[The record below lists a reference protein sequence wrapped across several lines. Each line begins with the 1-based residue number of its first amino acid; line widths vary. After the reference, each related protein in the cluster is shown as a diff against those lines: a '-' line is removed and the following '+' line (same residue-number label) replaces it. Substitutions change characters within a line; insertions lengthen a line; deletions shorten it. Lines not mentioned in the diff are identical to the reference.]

1 MAEDRNEFNA
11 IVSVL
16 GDVLVE
22 VQALRKENNENFDR
36 MIKTF
41 NTGFTAITDKLT
53 GIESEIKDFR
63 KEYTASL
70 ADHEQRLKRIEEIL
84 FKR

>member
-22 VQALRKENNENFDR
+22 LQAQRRENAQNFDR
-36 MIKTF
+36 VINTF
-41 NTGFTAITDKLT
+41 NTGFTKITDKLT
-53 GIESEIKDFR
+53 SIESEIKDFR

-70 ADHEQRLKRIEEIL
+70 ADHEQRLKRIEEVL